1 MKKIMLS
8 LAFVLLTCAL
18 SQAADFD
25 AYVYWVYPGI
35 RRTIAWDPPIG
46 GADKYEVIV
55 HRMNSGRNIY
65 QGFVTEPKITVLFRT
80 TGLNVVYIRAIKG
93 TEEGEWQNTLNS
105 KVSTVNGQSKA
116 WAILVPTS

>member
-25 AYVYWVYPGI
+25 AYVYWVYPGT
-35 RRTIAWDPPIG
+35 RRTIVWDPPAG
-46 GADKYEVIV
+46 GADKYEVAIY
-55 HRMNSGRNIY
+55 RMNSGRNIY
-65 QGFVTEPKITVLFRT
+65 QGFVTEPKITVLFRSA
-80 TGLNVVYIRAIKG
+80 GLDVVYIRAIKG
-93 TEEGEWQNTLNS
+93 AEIGEWQNTLS
-105 KVSTVNGQSKA
+105 PGTSTVNGQSKP